1 MQATSCEERQTLK
14 QRPRVSNAHGRER
27 HLGCPDMIASV
38 ANNDGVNRRA
48 SMLGAHVSFRT
59 ERLRLKPVAMVLAIN
74 VKLNGPAFD
83 SKGTH

>member
-48 SMLGAHVSFRT
+48 SMLGAPWFDKMPIEPTLSGAKV
-59 ERLRLKPVAMVLAIN
+59 
-74 VKLNGPAFD
+74 GPQGRKSAP
-83 SKGTH
+83 